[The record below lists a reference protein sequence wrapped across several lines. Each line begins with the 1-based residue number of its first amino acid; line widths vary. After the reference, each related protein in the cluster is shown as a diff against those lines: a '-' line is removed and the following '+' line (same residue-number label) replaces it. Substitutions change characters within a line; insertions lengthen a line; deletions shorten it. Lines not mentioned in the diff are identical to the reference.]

1 MRDIPATPL
10 RSERNNAAAV
20 RVVVRIRPLNLDCEQ
35 NCQPAVYPEEISS
48 DNEENYGNDIPPTSP
63 SSSSISSCTIQSNN
77 TISTSSSA
85 RSKNSL
91 RVGKAVFSKFQRLRK
106 HHKKKL
112 PQSSTADTST
122 SESGVPLQPRSNAK
136 VKNTMKKSIPAIC
149 YADSNDGSKR
159 RFEFDGVFDGNAT
172 QSEIYDGVVGDAVT
186 SNIFQGYNTTI
197 LAYGMTGSGKTYTMG
212 GGSDNDNEGVIARA
226 INDVFKV
233 KNSKESDSDRMRR
246 VEINVTM
253 SCLEIYNDELRD
265 LLVLDDNCESTA
277 SYLKMR
283 DHGETI
289 SIAGLSV
296 VPVDTVEQV
305 KSLLNR
311 AMVRRTTSATNLN
324 ERSSR
329 SHAIYTLSISTK
341 QEDGG
346 ASTSAKLTLV
356 DLAGSER
363 IKDSGVVGTQQKESI
378 NINKDLFVLGKVV
391 SSLADQSKKQG
402 AAAKAHHVPYRDSK
416 LTRILRDAL
425 GGNCRTILIACVS
438 PADIHVEESI
448 NTLRYAERTRS
459 ITNCAKQ
466 NLIDVGSDT
475 PAQCAA
481 LRAENK
487 VLRARIANLTSRLGC
502 ETVGFPAMKISL
514 MSLNDMQKSKR
525 EVGEVFSG
533 IEAKLAKA
541 QEEAQVARESCRN
554 VSSAALRL
562 KKRFETNEAFT
573 HRSEK
578 PRNSGKER
586 GEPEIHALVNDTI
599 GMRKELLN
607 LLRQLEYRRSTL
619 QNTEEMLQQKTFNFH
634 ENFEQAENVRNSQRQ
649 QVISLQQKLHLLAR
663 ELSESE
669 GRLQTMLLKLCENVS
684 GDWIAS
690 DIHDRQ
696 HVFDK
701 SDSKDFDFE
710 ARCEM
715 LSQDV
720 EFLSSENDILR
731 GQNKSLQD
739 EILRLRSM
747 LEQNVPPDVLMS
759 QQKAER
765 ADTKDQKTPQSTE
778 HKKIRSHAEM
788 LLEWADRAIV
798 KGRNSTACSSDS
810 SQTSTLGTE
819 LRPSPLKLTGA
830 ARIERFR
837 AVVDSGP
844 IPYGEKPE
852 NDQLL
857 ICDID
862 TMNDDCPCQTSVL
875 SCDPQHVDFYL
886 PKLGVMCSCGRRQET
901 VVLKGDPCHLV
912 NILRQWQVQFLAS
925 VGIETASDLIN
936 AFQKQSKGLAKSM
949 RKWRKDHNM
958 LSVKIQSCM
967 VALRIW
973 SRTCVAVIKAV
984 EENGNGARP
993 DFLDISLI
1001 SDSRTVSTLGF
1012 TGSGSVASSKH

>member
-1 MRDIPATPL
+1 M
-10 RSERNNAAAV
+10 RSERNNVAAV
-20 RVVVRIRPLNLDCEQ
+20 RVVVRIRPLNPDLEQ

-48 DNEENYGNDIPPTSP
+48 DNDEDYGKEVPPTSP

-77 TISTSSSA
+77 TYSTSSSA

-112 PQSSTADTST
+112 PQSTTADTAP
-122 SESGVPLQPRSNAK
+122 SESGVSIQPTENAI
-136 VKNTMKKSIPAIC
+136 VKSRMKKNIPTIC

-172 QSEIYDGVVGDAVT
+172 QCEIYDGVVGDAVT
-186 SNIFQGYNTTI
+186 SNIFHGYNTTI

-212 GGSDNDNEGVIARA
+212 GESNRDNEGVIARA
-226 INDVFKV
+226 ISDVFKV
-233 KNSKESDSDRMRR
+233 KDSKESDNDSARR
-246 VEINVTM
+246 VEVNIAM
-253 SCLEIYNDELRD
+253 SCLEVYNDELRD
-265 LLVLDDNCESTA
+265 LIALDENCESSA
-277 SYLKMR
+277 SNLKMR

-296 VPVDTVEQV
+296 VPVYTVEQV
-305 KSLLNR
+305 KSLLDM
-311 AMVRRTTSATNLN
+311 ATVRRTTSATNMN

-341 QEDGG
+341 QDEGG
-346 ASTSAKLTLV
+346 ASTAAKLTLV

-466 NLIDVGSDT
+466 NLIDVGTNT

-487 VLRARIANLTSRLGC
+487 VLRARIANLTRRLGC
-502 ETVGFPAMKISL
+502 ETGGFPAMKISL
-514 MSLNDMQKSKR
+514 MSLDDMQTSQR
-525 EVGEVFSG
+525 EVGAVFSG

-541 QEEAQVARESCRN
+541 QEEAQVARESSHN
-554 VSSAALRL
+554 ISSAALRL
-562 KKRFETNEAFT
+562 KKRLETSEAIT
-573 HRSEK
+573 HRNVISRK
-578 PRNSGKER
+578 YGKECA
-586 GEPEIHALVNDTI
+586 ESEIHALIKDTI
-599 GMRKELLN
+599 GMRNELLN
-607 LLRQLEYRRSTL
+607 LLRQLEYKRSTL
-619 QNTEEMLQQKTFNFH
+619 QDTEEMFQQKTFNFH
-634 ENFEQAENVRNSQRQ
+634 DNFEKAENTRNSQRQ
-649 QVISLQQKLHLLAR
+649 EVTILQQKLHILTR

-669 GRLQTMLLKLCENVS
+669 GRLQNMLFKLCGNVS
-684 GDWIAS
+684 GDNGT
-690 DIHDRQ
+690 DHRQ
-696 HVFDK
+696 QK
-701 SDSKDFDFE
+701 SDNQVSRF
-710 ARCEM
+710 EM
-715 LSQDV
+715 LTQDV
-720 EFLSSENDILR
+720 DFLSSENDILR

-739 EILRLRSM
+739 EILRLRTM
-747 LEQNVPPDVLMS
+747 LEQHDPQEVLLS
-759 QQKAER
+759 QRTAEVN
-765 ADTKDQKTPQSTE
+765 DTKHRKIPPSTE

-788 LLEWADRAIV
+788 ILEWADRAIV
-798 KGRNSTACSSDS
+798 KSRNAATYSSDS

-819 LRPSPLKLTGA
+819 LRPSPQKMSGA

-837 AVVDSGP
+837 AVVDCGP
-844 IPYGEKPE
+844 ILSSEVNME
-852 NDQLL
+852 NDHLV

-862 TMNDDCPCQTSVL
+862 TLNDECHCQTSVL
-875 SCDPQHVDFYL
+875 SCDPQHVEFYL
-886 PKLGVMCSCGRRQET
+886 PKLGVMCSCGRKQET
-901 VVLKGDPCHLV
+901 VVLNGDPCHLV
-912 NILRQWQVQFLAS
+912 NILRLWQVEFLTS
-925 VGIETASDLIN
+925 VGIETASDLIV

-949 RKWRKDHNM
+949 RKWRKDHHM
-958 LSVKIQSCM
+958 LSVKIQSCT

-973 SRTCVAVIKAV
+973 SRTCVAVVKAV
-984 EENGNGARP
+984 EEKGNGARP
-993 DFLDISLI
+993 DFLDVSLI

-1012 TGSGSVASSKH
+1012 TGSGSAASSQQ